1 MVTTCSQ
8 LGRDGGDDDDGVDDN
23 DDGDDDDGGGDD
35 DDDDGDDDQAT
46 VNWGLYGDTP
56 VSARRGLEA
65 FRITTNI
72 PGRLQRI

>member
-56 VSARRGLEA
+56 QLGGAWKHFA
-65 FRITTNI
+65 
-72 PGRLQRI
+72 

>member
-8 LGRDGGDDDDGVDDN
+8 LGRDGGDDDDGADDDDDN
-23 DDGDDDDGGGDD
+23 DGGDD

-56 VSARRGLEA
+56 QLGGAWKHFA
-65 FRITTNI
+65 
-72 PGRLQRI
+72 